1 VQLSAEWRTLLDRI
15 GPFRNMEHSG
25 MVRGLGTR
33 SALSVKHSLFVRE
46 YLVDRNATRAAVSAG
61 YSAKSAHNQGARLM
75 KNDEIAAEI
84 ATATTATFRR
94 LEITRERLI
103 EELARIAFS
112 DISDYVEWGMRE
124 RTHVDRSGNAHTDTI
139 ARVEVID
146 SAAINPDARRA
157 ISEITEGGNGLKIKL
172 HNKLDAIRLLGLELG
187 MFKEKPT
194 VDADFSL
201 RAIVEAVQR
210 NAAPLPINDPNGGR
224 VLRVVP

>member
-1 VQLSAEWRTLLDRI
+1 
-15 GPFRNMEHSG
+15 
-25 MVRGLGTR
+25 
-33 SALSVKHSLFVRE
+33 
-46 YLVDRNATRAAVSAG
+46 
-61 YSAKSAHNQGARLM
+61 M